1 MYRKLIE
8 ATKFIEGSIHVKPK
22 VAIVL
27 GSGLGQ
33 YADRI
38 KNAITI
44 PFAKI
49 PHFLPTSVE
58 GHEGKLII
66 GTLAQPNQATTPAV
80 PVAVLQ
86 GRLHF
91 YEGHSM
97 DQIVFP
103 TRSLCMLG
111 IDTIVMTNAAGG
123 INPSFREAD
132 LILITDHINLMGD
145 NPLRGPNLKE
155 LGPRF
160 PDLTEAYSQGCL
172 DAIRAAAARLG
183 MSLREGVYAAL
194 SGPTYETP
202 AEVRMLRAL
211 GADAVG
217 MSTVPEVIAANHFG
231 VRVTAVSCITNLAA
245 GITSRKLSHSE
256 IVQNAGRS
264 ASRLFTLLDE
274 AIPDLVHTTAPENIA
289 TAKPSAPAAGA
300 TA

>member
-8 ATKFIEGSIHVKPK
+8 AAKFIESRGHVKPK

-27 GSGLGQ
+27 GSGLGR
-33 YADRI
+33 YADHVR
-38 KNAITI
+38 NAVTTS
-44 PFAKI
+44 FTEI

-66 GTLAQPNQATTPAV
+66 GTLPHPQQAAAPAV

-91 YEGHSM
+91 YEGYSM
-97 DQIVFP
+97 DQVVFP
-103 TRSLCMLG
+103 TRALCMLG

-123 INPSFREAD
+123 INPSLREAD
-132 LILITDHINLMGD
+132 LMLVTDHINLMGD

-160 PDLTEAYSQGCL
+160 PDLTEAYSQSCL
-172 DAIRAAAARLG
+172 DTIRAAAARLG
-183 MSLREGVYAAL
+183 ISLREGVYAAL

-231 VRVTAVSCITNLAA
+231 VRVAAVSCITNLAA
-245 GITSRKLSHSE
+245 GITSRKLSHGE

-264 ASRLFTLLDE
+264 ASRLISLLDE
-274 AIPDLVHTTAPENIA
+274 AIPGLVHAAASANTAS
-289 TAKPSAPAAGA
+289 AKLPAPAAGA
-300 TA
+300 DA